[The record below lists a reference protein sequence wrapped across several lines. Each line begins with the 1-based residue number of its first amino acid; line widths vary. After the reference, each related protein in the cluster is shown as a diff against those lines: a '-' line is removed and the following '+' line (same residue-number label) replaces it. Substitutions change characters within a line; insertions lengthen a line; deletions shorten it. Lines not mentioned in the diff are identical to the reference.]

1 MSNGERNEGMDASP
15 SETPSQQMEAMR
27 QMMQQMMQQM
37 MNQQSASEQ
46 RFRLLEDMVQSSQ
59 RTPSETPSNTPQNA
73 SATEAETTNI
83 AGPPHIEVV
92 AERRR
97 ARLPNPA
104 MFSGT
109 IADWPSWRITIENKL
124 AVDGLAIGSSSDQC
138 AYIYSRLEKSAWKNM
153 TTFMRERRLNGTPHD
168 MLEYME
174 RIYGDP
180 NMRARAARRLH
191 QLRQK
196 DDQSFLKFLPQL
208 ERELADAGAMEW
220 PDEAKRQILL
230 NSLNLNMSTALVNRG
245 VPAAYAELVQRLH
258 EISTDIDMLNLTR
271 SKLSQSKHTRRAK
284 FEEEVYDPMDWAPSP
299 TQTSVSQVKVAR
311 SSSGSA
317 SYQPED
323 HYLRGK
329 RARWASNDEVEERRR
344 KGLCLRCARSGCR
357 VATCPLKPARRPQLQ
372 SQGVNTTATEERS
385 RKTGGPAPKGTRIKK
400 IERVYSSTESE
411 ESTQEVTESESEK
424 E

>member
-1 MSNGERNEGMDASP
+1 MSSSERNEGRDASP
-15 SETPSQQMEAMR
+15 SETLSQQIEAMR

-59 RTPSETPSNTPQNA
+59 RTPSETPSNTPRNA

-83 AGPPHIEVV
+83 AGPLHTEAV
-92 AERRR
+92 AERPR

-138 AYIYSRLEKSAWKNM
+138 AYIYSRLEKLAWKNM
-153 TTFMRERRLNGTPHD
+153 TTFMRERRVNGTPND

-196 DDQSFLKFLPQL
+196 DDQSFSKFLPQL
-208 ERELADAGAMEW
+208 ERELADAGALEW

-245 VPAAYAELVQRLH
+245 VPATYAALVQRLH
-258 EISTDIDMLNLTR
+258 EISTDIDMLNLSR
-271 SKLSQSKHTRRAK
+271 SKLSQSKRARRVK
-284 FEEEVYDPMDWAPSP
+284 VEEEMYDPMDWAPSP

-311 SSSGSA
+311 SSSESV

-329 RARWASNDEVEERRR
+329 RARWASDDEVEERRR

-357 VATCPLKPARRPQLQ
+357 VATCPLKPARRPQEQ
-372 SQGVNTTATEERS
+372 SRRFDAAAEERS
-385 RKTGGPAPKGTRIKK
+385 RKTSGSAPKGTRIKK

-411 ESTQEVTESESEK
+411 ESTLEATESESGK